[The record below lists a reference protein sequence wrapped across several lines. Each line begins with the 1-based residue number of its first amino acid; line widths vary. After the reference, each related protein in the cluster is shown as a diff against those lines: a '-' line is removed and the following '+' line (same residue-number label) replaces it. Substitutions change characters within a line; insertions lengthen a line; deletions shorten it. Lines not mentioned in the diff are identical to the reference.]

1 MGERAL
7 TSKQKKF
14 AQLLAGGSSK
24 VAAFRG
30 AYPGGPRTKGT
41 EWVQAKRTA
50 RVPRVAAEVH
60 RLTMLNV
67 AGQVEQVAARLIE
80 LSKNPDPGIA
90 LKAIAEW
97 GKLVKGGALRPP
109 ATAHNAQS
117 ATVRHVET
125 DRVIDELIALAAEA
139 QHQADPL
146 LLLTPEPDS
155 DGQLVDIE
163 AEEMAPMLDMGE
175 PPVRSLLPP
184 AGQDDAVQP
193 LQPQAQKEDAVYEW
207 KPLPGYFGKSRCIR
221 VRIR

>member
-14 AQLLAGGSSK
+14 AELLAGGSSK

-50 RVPRVAAEVH
+50 RMPRVAAEVH

-97 GKLVKGGALRPP
+97 GKLVESGALQPP
-109 ATAHNAQS
+109 ATARNAQS
-117 ATVRHVET
+117 APARDVEV
-125 DRVIDELIALAAEA
+125 DRVIDELIALVDGG
-139 QHQADPL
+139 QHQPEPL
-146 LLLTPEPDS
+146 LLLTPEPDK
-155 DGQLVDIE
+155 DDQVIDIE
-163 AEEMAPMLDMGE
+163 PEKMTPMSDVGE

-184 AGQDDAVQP
+184 ADQDDTIRP
-193 LQPQAQKEDAVYEW
+193 LQPQAQETEAVYEW
-207 KPLPGYFGKSRCIR
+207 RPLPGYFGKSRCIR